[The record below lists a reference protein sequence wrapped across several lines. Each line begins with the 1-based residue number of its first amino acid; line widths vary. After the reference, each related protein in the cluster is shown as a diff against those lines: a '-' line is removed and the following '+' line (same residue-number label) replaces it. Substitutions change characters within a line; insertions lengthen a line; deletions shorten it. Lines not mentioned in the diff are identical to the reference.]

1 MTSTEVLA
9 GDFIKNL
16 LQNLPKETQDDKI
29 EISRNENIKSQFNNN
44 SNKNFI
50 SNSSIL
56 KLKELK
62 SFYKGIN
69 NKELLPNEN
78 INDCLLFPS
87 AFNINLLMEKIF
99 QIFGVNSI
107 NEIYLNLIEEFKN
120 IYINEKK
127 LKKTHTSNDNFNKK
141 TQLFDLIQ
149 ELNFFISPSIIYVSD
164 PIINKISF
172 DIFIS
177 YILNENKLAKNILE
191 SYINIF
197 NIKHLVLDYIIW
209 NKDKIIKSSIH
220 IPKLLSLISILNL
233 EKNFTYELIL
243 FHKKTIFFEQ
253 DNFVYDLYCTYN
265 KSIKQLID
273 LTEYLI
279 LIKRNWVSIQVIEKI
294 IYDKNIN
301 DRINNH
307 IKKLMIVNLMENNF
321 KSSSTSSISLS
332 DNNDFTMPTNKEK
345 RTSLRLISYYHIL
358 SDNRNLLNFDFN
370 SEIKGLNNFI
380 SELIKNKEHEKI
392 IKLLNYLDYKF
403 ICHIKK
409 DIFHQFI
416 KDLPSDKIERVAKAL
431 KHFPDEIGYI
441 LNEYEKKNNVKDGI
455 KLIKLLNLDWKEYD
469 KKWDR
474 YSIRLFY
481 NYKIK
486 ECLEDKFDILL
497 DYALVSETLYNEL
510 INKLLNKINNQKNES
525 FKKGKEN
532 ICNNTNLNLKEFEYE
547 NNGNNINFNS
557 DKKQEEDIY
566 TKNIINEEKN
576 DFPNFDI
583 FNKMD
588 VFKDLSTEYI
598 IEKEDSE
605 DDNDCRIILNNIQN
619 LSTDKL
625 KEKVTILFKTGREK
639 NYLLTKTNKYLFDNT
654 FNYSL
659 PKINLNKY
667 NVEDKFGPHDKS
679 CFQIDLRKIHIC
691 FVDTISKLSEQY
703 IKYFQHTKIIGID
716 SEWKQQ
722 FYARSKEFSSI
733 IQMANYEEKNIIII
747 DMLKLIKE
755 KEFIETFNKYF
766 SNKTFVGY
774 SFDSSDLEH
783 FSSGIQNTF
792 KKANIIDLIDLYQYR
807 YLTKVK
813 GLKNLCNE
821 ILGINLCKY
830 EQCSFWENRPLKQSQ
845 LHYAAVDA
853 LVCVSLYKKLI
864 NN

>member
-9 GDFIKNL
+9 GDFIKKL
-16 LQNLPKETQDDKI
+16 LKNLPKEEVN
-29 EISRNENIKSQFNNN
+29 EIPQNNNIKSEFNTK
-44 SNKNFI
+44 SNKNFN
-50 SNSSIL
+50 SNSTIL
-56 KLKELK
+56 KLRELKNYFRGNSKKELI
-62 SFYKGIN
+62 S
-69 NKELLPNEN
+69 NET
-78 INDCLLFPS
+78 INDCLLFP
-87 AFNINLLMEKIF
+87 ALFNINLLMEKIF
-99 QIFGVNSI
+99 KIFEVKSI
-107 NEIYLNLIEEFKN
+107 NEIYLNLIEEFKS

-127 LKKTHTSNDNFNKK
+127 SQKFNTPNDFLNKK
-141 TQLFDLIQ
+141 YQLFDIIQ

-177 YILNENKLAKNILE
+177 NILNENKIGKNILE
-191 SYINIF
+191 SFINIF

-233 EKNFTYELIL
+233 QKNFSFEYII
-243 FHKKTIFFEQ
+243 FHKKNIFFEQ

-265 KSIKQLID
+265 SSIKQLID

-279 LIKRNWVSIQVIEKI
+279 LIKRNWVSILVIEKI
-294 IYDKNIN
+294 IYDKSISE
-301 DRINNH
+301 RINNH
-307 IKKLMIVNLMENNF
+307 IKKLMIVNLMDVNF
-321 KSSSTSSISLS
+321 KSLAQSDTSEFSI
-332 DNNDFTMPTNKEK
+332 PTLNKEK
-345 RTSLRLISYYHIL
+345 KASQKLISYYHLL
-358 SDNRNLLNFDFN
+358 SDNRKNINFDFN
-370 SEIKGLNNFI
+370 AEIKGLNNFL
-380 SELIKNKEHEKI
+380 SELIKNKDWEKI
-392 IKLLNYLDYKF
+392 IKLLNFLDNKF
-403 ICHIKK
+403 ICNIKK
-409 DIFHQFI
+409 EYFHQFI
-416 KDLPSDKIERVAKAL
+416 KEISFDKIERIINAL
-431 KHFPDEIGYI
+431 KHFPDDISY
-441 LNEYEKKNNVKDGI
+441 LLSEYEKKNNIKDGI

-510 INKLLNKINNQKNES
+510 INKLLNKINNTKNDS

-532 ICNNTNLNLKEFEYE
+532 MNINLNMNFKEYEFEE
-547 NNGNNINFNS
+547 PGNNILFNPG
-557 DKKQEEDIY
+557 KKQQHLLSLSN
-566 TKNIINEEKN
+566 KNIKEENEFSNFEMFN
-576 DFPNFDI
+576 NFDNI
-583 FNKMD
+583 
-588 VFKDLSTEYI
+588 FKDLSNEYI
-598 IEKEDSE
+598 IQKEDSE

-625 KEKVTILFKTGREK
+625 KEKITILFKTGREK

-654 FNYSL
+654 FNYNL
-659 PKINLNKY
+659 PKINMNKY
-667 NVEDKFGPHDKS
+667 NVEDRFAPHDKT
-679 CFQIDLRKIHIC
+679 CFQLDPKKVHIC

-716 SEWKQQ
+716 AEWKQQ
-722 FYARSKEFSSI
+722 FYARSREFSSI

-747 DMLKLIKE
+747 DMMKLIKE
-755 KEFIETFNKYF
+755 KEFIDTFNKFF

-774 SFDSSDLEH
+774 SFDTSDIEH

-792 KKANIIDLIDLYQYR
+792 KKANIIDLIDLYQYK
-807 YLTKVK
+807 YLDKAK
-813 GLKNLCNE
+813 GLKSMCNE
-821 ILGINLCKY
+821 ILGINICKY

-853 LVCVSLYKKLI
+853 FVCVSLYKKLI
-864 NN
+864 NNY